1 MKGTPIMKRL
11 VLLACVMAALVA
23 SMSLGA
29 SSSSAAQFCWGSSVN
44 AGNKCWGGGATL
56 DVIYGK
62 GAQTGVC
69 VSADTYAE
77 ACAPTETWAA
87 QSVPIGTHYPWI
99 RGTASNT
106 TTAFGEYF

>member
-1 MKGTPIMKRL
+1 MMRKL
-11 VLLACVMAALVA
+11 ALLACVIAALVA
-23 SMSLGA
+23 SMSLGV

-99 RGTASNT
+99 RGTSTANF